1 MNLCLLCS
9 DLFRTHMSICIEAID
24 RKSLETAR
32 VKAHEI
38 VVHEVNRHHVR
49 VMATVPANELLRR
62 TFMANQDDPRMPAI
76 LDVSAWADWLGETDV
91 TPDQAKELLKHV
103 PPIDSPVKAVR
114 AAIVAEQRAK

>member
-1 MNLCLLCS
+1 
-9 DLFRTHMSICIEAID
+9 
-24 RKSLETAR
+24 

-76 LDVSAWADWLGETDV
+76 LDDSAWGDWLGETDV
-91 TPDQAKELLKHV
+91 TPDQAKALLKTMEGV
-103 PPIDSPVKAVR
+103 TWKVAPEPKKPKEAKPPKPEKPKTKKP
-114 AAIVAEQRAK
+114 EPEPGLF